1 MEKENRKL
9 NIGKLLN
16 CRDLGGIK
24 TKDGKVIKSNKLYR
38 SDALFKVSKED
49 IYNLKNKYNLKTI
62 IDFRGEDELSETTLD
77 PIIDGVSHVYLPLNP
92 GVRNRGTR
100 PHDVHCL
107 IKDLDGMINFFFYL
121 DEKGDVT
128 NSMCKIYHEF
138 VTSPLAIKNLKVFL
152 DYIVDN
158 EGLLIYHCSDG
169 KDRTGVT
176 TMLILSILNV
186 DLNDIINDYLL
197 TNENVKEKA
206 KARRKL
212 MEENGVNDQIV
223 LNSSDIIAGVKKRW
237 LISTINEIENR
248 YESID
253 NFITNILSLSK
264 ERQEEM
270 RRKYLID

>member
-1 MEKENRKL
+1 MNDRNL
-9 NIGKLLN
+9 HIGSLLN
-16 CRDLGGIK
+16 CRDLGGIRN
-24 TKDGKVIKSNKLYR
+24 KDGKVIKSNKLYR
-38 SDALFKVSKED
+38 SDALFKASKD
-49 IYNLKNKYNLKTI
+49 DVLLLKEKYDLKTI
-62 IDFRGEDELSETTLD
+62 IDFRGEDEVSSSTMD
-77 PIIDGVSHVYLPLNP
+77 PIIDGVNHIYLPLNP

-107 IKDLDGMINFFFYL
+107 IKDLDGMIDFFFYL

-128 NSMCKIYHEF
+128 DSMCKIYHEF
-138 VTSPLAIKNLKVFL
+138 ITSSLAIKNLRVFL

-158 EGLLIYHCSDG
+158 DGLLIYHCSDG

-186 DLNDIINDYLL
+186 DYNTIIDDYLL

-206 KARRKL
+206 KQRRKL
-212 MEENGVNDQIV
+212 MEENGVNDETV

-237 LISTINEIENR
+237 LVSTMNEIEKR
-248 YESID
+248 YDSID
-253 NFITNILSLSK
+253 NFLTNILGFSK